1 MSIVRIAKT
10 SFASGEIGPAM
21 LGRVDLRAFENGA
34 RRLRNVV
41 VEPSGAVRR
50 RPGLARVAGLPGRVR
65 LIAFE
70 FNTEQA
76 YLLALGAGE
85 MRVFRDGAQV
95 ALVATP
101 WTDAQLDQVAW
112 TQSADTLLVVHPDVE
127 PRTITRSSHTAW
139 TVEPWR
145 FFEEKGIRYQPYHKF
160 AADPVTLTP
169 SATGGTVTL
178 AASADVFVA
187 AHAGLRLRVQQKELT
202 VVSVAGPRS
211 AVATLAAGQT
221 LPDANPTADW
231 EEAALSPVRGW
242 PGSVTFHQDRL
253 VIGGS
258 RDLPNRLW
266 LSKSGDLFNFDLGTG
281 LDDEAIEFALLSDQ
295 VNAIRHVFSGR
306 HLQVL
311 TSGAEWMVSGDPLT
325 PENVQL
331 DRQTRIGSPTARSV
345 RPRDVD
351 GATLFVGRG
360 GHDLREFLFA
370 DGEQAYQATDLALL
384 APHLVNQPVA
394 IDYDPDDRLLHVVNG
409 DGTLATLTVY
419 RAEQVTAWALQT
431 TQGAFRSVAVAAERT
446 YVAVER
452 DGHWSIERFDGAFAT
467 DAAVRL
473 SPVPGGAPWTGLSHL
488 DGRAC
493 AFVGDGVPLGTFVPQ
508 DGAVAA
514 VAPVADVEAGLAFL
528 AEIEPLP
535 PSAGAAGAASPR
547 SVRLIEASFRL
558 LESRQM
564 RVDTGGGPVDVPFRS
579 FASATRFDGTVAAF
593 TGEKRVRALGW
604 RRAGV
609 DALWRIELP
618 APLPFRLL
626 SVTQEMKVND

>member
-1 MSIVRIAKT
+1 MTVLRVAKT

-50 RPGLARVAGLPGRVR
+50 RPGLAYVAGLPARAR

-76 YLLALGAGE
+76 YLLALLAGE
-85 MRVFRDGAQV
+85 MRVFRDGVQV
-95 ALVATP
+95 AAFATP
-101 WTDAQLDQVAW
+101 WTDAQLDQVVW
-112 TQSADTLLVVHPDVE
+112 TQSADTLLVVHPEVE
-127 PRTITRSSHTAW
+127 PRNITRTSHTAW
-139 TVEPWR
+139 TVEPWS

-160 AADPVTLTP
+160 AADAVTLKP
-169 SATGGTVTL
+169 SATTGTVTL

-187 AHAGLRLRVQQKELT
+187 GHVGLRFRVQQKELT
-202 VVSVAGPRS
+202 ISAVTGPRN
-211 AVATLAAGQT
+211 ATGTLVSGQT
-221 LPDANPTADW
+221 IPDSSATADW
-231 EEAALSPVRGW
+231 EEAAFSVIRGW
-242 PGSVTFHQDRL
+242 PCSVTFHQDRL

-281 LDDEAIEFALLSDQ
+281 LDDEAIEFTLLSDQ

-306 HLQVL
+306 HLQVF
-311 TSGAEWMVSGDPLT
+311 TSGAEWMVSGEPLT

-331 DRQTRIGSPTARSV
+331 DRQTRIGSPAARSV

-384 APHLVNQPVA
+384 APHLVQDPVA
-394 IDYDPDDRLLHVVNG
+394 IDYDPDDRLLHVVNA
-409 DGTLATLTVY
+409 DGSLATLTVY

-431 TQGAFRSVAVAAERT
+431 TQGAFRSVAVASDQS

-452 DGHWSIERFDGAFAT
+452 DGAWSIERFDRTFST
-467 DAAVRL
+467 DAALRL
-473 SPVPGGAPWTGLSHL
+473 APAAGAGEWTGLSHL
-488 DGRAC
+488 DGKAC
-493 AFVGDGVPLGTFVPQ
+493 AFVGGGVPLGTFVPAS
-508 DGAVAA
+508 GAVAA
-514 VAPVADVEAGLAFL
+514 TVPSVEVEAGLPFL

-535 PSAGAAGAASPR
+535 PTPAATGGATPR
-547 SVRLIEASFRL
+547 SLRLIEASFRL
-558 LESRQM
+558 LDSRQM
-564 RVDTGGGPVDVPFRS
+564 RVDTGAGPIDVPFRS
-579 FASATRFDGTVAAF
+579 FNAATAFGNAVAAF

-618 APLPFRLL
+618 SPLPFTLL